1 MIGIVVFFIG
11 TFLPDFNMVLI
22 NIAYKPIVLVII
34 YYGLIK
40 IFGLKADI
48 IDLGESIV
56 YKMTGI
62 KLG

>member
-1 MIGIVVFFIG
+1 MVFFIG
-11 TFLPDFNMVLI
+11 AVLPDFNLVLI
-22 NIAYKPIVLVII
+22 NLAYKPLILGLI

-40 IFGLKADI
+40 IFGLNADI

-56 YKMTGI
+56 YKITGI